1 MAGGPKS
8 LDARR
13 IEAPLFN
20 TQVDIANAKFLA
32 ANPTKDSKWGRK
44 SRAGVAVTFI
54 NPARTGGW
62 EPSCTVIES
71 IGYYSVWPTCA
82 LSQQPKRPQRIPSH
96 SSPSHPPLWAHPFAR
111 GCHPSP
117 AWARERER
125 DREETEWGSY
135 IPTSPPR
142 DTLTGGGPA
151 TITKHGSQIAVTGCE
166 DQLNDGDESRT
177 LSDASLVEKDDDGKP
192 IKKRK
197 ANGTQITTIER
208 SKTGSTACV
217 GLYTC
222 GSWLCYTH
230 YGQAAGSAGPIVRGP
245 EVVAASP

>member
-71 IGYYSVWPTCA
+71 IGYYSVWPTCGC
-82 LSQQPKRPQRIPSH
+82 
-96 SSPSHPPLWAHPFAR
+96 PLTTAQA
-111 GCHPSP
+111 
-117 AWARERER
+117 ATA
-125 DREETEWGSY
+125 
-135 IPTSPPR
+135 
-142 DTLTGGGPA
+142 DTL
-151 TITKHGSQIAVTGCE
+151 S
-166 DQLNDGDESRT
+166 
-177 LSDASLVEKDDDGKP
+177 
-192 IKKRK
+192 
-197 ANGTQITTIER
+197 
-208 SKTGSTACV
+208 
-217 GLYTC
+217 
-222 GSWLCYTH
+222 
-230 YGQAAGSAGPIVRGP
+230 
-245 EVVAASP
+245 